1 MFQGWFDTLSA
12 FETSPVAAYAAAC
25 AVYHLVETLV
35 EMSVDRGGVQADMV
49 ADMVLAAAR
58 EAADR
63 ALLARPGEFEV
74 MVATRDPLTF
84 DHDDE
89 RIAALVTRNGGSR
102 WARQSQTNGLPETC
116 GIATFPSVRHAVDAK
131 DALRADEAVEGLSA
145 GPDWDHLFR

>member
-63 ALLARPGEFEV
+63 ALLARPGEFKV
-74 MVATRDPLTF
+74 CLTTLRD
-84 DHDDE
+84 DDE
-89 RIAALVTRNGGSR
+89 RIAALVASNGGSR
-102 WARQSQTNGLPETC
+102 WERSTERGGAKNPFGL
-116 GIATFPSVRHAVDAK
+116 ATFPSVRHAVDAK
-131 DALRADEAVEGLSA
+131 DALRADEAVDGLSA
-145 GPDWDHLFR
+145 GSDWEHLLR

>member
-35 EMSVDRGGVQADMV
+35 EISVDRGGVQADMV

-63 ALLARPGEFEV
+63 ALLARPGEFKV
-74 MVATRDPLTF
+74 CLTTLRD
-84 DHDDE
+84 DDE
-89 RIAALVTRNGGSR
+89 RIAALVASNGGSR
-102 WARQSQTNGLPETC
+102 WERSTHEDKLDSF
-116 GIATFPSVRHAVDAK
+116 GIATFPSVRQAIAAK
-131 DALRADEAVEGLSA
+131 DALLADEAVEGLSA
-145 GPDWDHLFR
+145 GSDWERFFR

>member
-35 EMSVDRGGVQADMV
+35 EISVDRGGVQADMV

-63 ALLARPGEFEV
+63 ALLARPGEFKV
-74 MVATRDPLTF
+74 CLTTLRD
-84 DHDDE
+84 DDE
-89 RIAALVTRNGGSR
+89 RIAALVASNGGSR
-102 WARQSQTNGLPETC
+102 WERSTERDGAPDTC

-131 DALRADEAVEGLSA
+131 DALRADEAVEGLGA
-145 GPDWDHLFR
+145 GTDWEHLLR